1 MATQDSKT
9 ITVSGSGVCAVVP
22 DMARLSVG
30 VSVRGSTLA
39 QLRDE
44 VGTKMHAGRQ
54 ALLDGGVEE
63 SDIATSRLNIHNY
76 RNNQQR
82 SEYQVS
88 TMVNAAIRS
97 LDGLDMLVNEVL
109 DAVADGAELHGV
121 NFDKSDR
128 SIETR
133 AAREAAFEDAKD
145 KAEHLASLAGV
156 AIGAV
161 ARIGEEPFQH
171 SPSPRMARMSAMAEG
186 AAAIPIDAGELTEHA
201 TISVTWLLS

>member
-1 MATQDSKT
+1 
-9 ITVSGSGVCAVVP
+9 VCAVLP
-22 DMARLSVG
+22 DMARVSVG
-30 VSVRGSTLA
+30 VSVRGSGLA

-44 VGTKMHAGRQ
+44 VGVKMRAGRQ

-63 SDIATSRLNIHNY
+63 QDIATTRLNIHNY
-76 RNNQQR
+76 RNNDQR

-88 TMVNAAIRS
+88 TMVSAAIRR

-109 DAVADGAELHGV
+109 DAVADGAELHGI

-133 AAREAAFEDAKD
+133 SAREAAFEDAKD
-145 KAEHLASLAGV
+145 KAEHLAALAGV
-156 AIGAV
+156 ALGAV
-161 ARIGEEPFQH
+161 ASIGEEPFQH
-171 SPSPRMARMSAMAEG
+171 GPSPRLARMSATAES
-186 AAAIPIDAGELTEHA
+186 AAAIPIDGGELIEQA